1 MRMQC
6 YRAMF
11 QHTNGKVIFVL
22 MAIVFNEDNNVI
34 RTFILRYTAIREI
47 KGKSVGVDYTTQIID
62 WSNYQKL
69 DKSQTLIF
77 LLL

>member
-1 MRMQC
+1 MQC

-47 KGKSVGVDYTTQIID
+47 KGKSVGVDYTTQID
-62 WSNYQKL
+62 CSNYQKL

-77 LLL
+77 LFL

>member
-11 QHTNGKVIFVL
+11 QHTNGEVIFVL
-22 MAIVFNEDNNVI
+22 MAIVSNEDINVT

-47 KGKSVGVDYTTQIID
+47 KGKSAGAYYTTQID
-62 WSNYQKL
+62 CSNYQKL

-77 LLL
+77 LFL

>member
-6 YRAMF
+6 YRVMF

-22 MAIVFNEDNNVI
+22 MAMVSNGDNNAT

-47 KGKSVGVDYTTQIID
+47 KGKSAGAYYTTQID
-62 WSNYQKL
+62 CSNYQKL

-77 LLL
+77 LFL

>member
-47 KGKSVGVDYTTQIID
+47 KGKSVGVDYTTQID
-62 WSNYQKL
+62 CSNYQKL

-77 LLL
+77 LFL